1 MTLWLTLA
9 VNSIAFG
16 GLLFLLSAGFSLIF
30 GLMRIPNLM
39 HGSFF
44 MLGAYFGV
52 TLLDKTRM
60 NFWLAALISGAA
72 MAVIGAL
79 IVYRVT
85 RPPTARERVER
96 VIPRGVMK
104 DLRRARQTLEL
115 GLRRQVPPMRLYV
128 GDKQLGEEKPSSQWE
143 RIAVNVARTA
153 ATAAASAVVARLVD
167 QIKPGK
173 ASAEKTS

>member
-1 MTLWLTLA
+1 MGASSDQLEQQIVEIRGSMESKIIELRERSRTQVRRLSRTLVIA
-9 VNSIAFG
+9 V
-16 GLLFLLSAGFSLIF
+16 
-30 GLMRIPNLM
+30 
-39 HGSFF
+39 
-44 MLGAYFGV
+44 GV
-52 TLLDKTRM
+52 
-60 NFWLAALISGAA
+60 GAA
-72 MAVIGAL
+72 VGVAVVGAL

-143 RIAVNVARTA
+143 RIAVNVARAA

-173 ASAEKTS
+173 ASAEKAS

>member
-1 MTLWLTLA
+1 
-9 VNSIAFG
+9 
-16 GLLFLLSAGFSLIF
+16 
-30 GLMRIPNLM
+30 
-39 HGSFF
+39 
-44 MLGAYFGV
+44 
-52 TLLDKTRM
+52 
-60 NFWLAALISGAA
+60 
-72 MAVIGAL
+72 
-79 IVYRVT
+79 
-85 RPPTARERVER
+85 
-96 VIPRGVMK
+96 MK

-143 RIAVNVARTA
+143 RIAVNVGRAA

>member
-1 MTLWLTLA
+1 MESKIIELRERSRTQVRRLSRTLVIA
-9 VNSIAFG
+9 V
-16 GLLFLLSAGFSLIF
+16 
-30 GLMRIPNLM
+30 
-39 HGSFF
+39 
-44 MLGAYFGV
+44 GV
-52 TLLDKTRM
+52 
-60 NFWLAALISGAA
+60 GAA
-72 MAVIGAL
+72 VGVAVVGAL

-143 RIAVNVARTA
+143 RIAVNVARAA

-173 ASAEKTS
+173 ASAEKAS

>member
-1 MTLWLTLA
+1 MGASSDQLEQQIVEIRGSMESKIIELRERSRTQVRRLSRTLVIA
-9 VNSIAFG
+9 V
-16 GLLFLLSAGFSLIF
+16 
-30 GLMRIPNLM
+30 
-39 HGSFF
+39 
-44 MLGAYFGV
+44 GV
-52 TLLDKTRM
+52 GT
-60 NFWLAALISGAA
+60 
-72 MAVIGAL
+72 AVGVAVVGAL

-128 GDKQLGEEKPSSQWE
+128 GDKQIGEEKPSSHWE
-143 RIAVNVARTA
+143 RIAVNVGRAA

-173 ASAEKTS
+173 ASAEKASPEKAG

>member
-1 MTLWLTLA
+1 MGASSDQLERQIVEIRGSMESKIIELRERSRTQVRRLSRTLVIA
-9 VNSIAFG
+9 V
-16 GLLFLLSAGFSLIF
+16 
-30 GLMRIPNLM
+30 
-39 HGSFF
+39 
-44 MLGAYFGV
+44 GV
-52 TLLDKTRM
+52 
-60 NFWLAALISGAA
+60 GAA
-72 MAVIGAL
+72 VGVAVVGAL

>member
-1 MTLWLTLA
+1 MGASSDQLERQIVEIRGSMESKIIELRERSRTQVRRLSRTLVIA
-9 VNSIAFG
+9 V
-16 GLLFLLSAGFSLIF
+16 
-30 GLMRIPNLM
+30 
-39 HGSFF
+39 
-44 MLGAYFGV
+44 GV
-52 TLLDKTRM
+52 
-60 NFWLAALISGAA
+60 GAA
-72 MAVIGAL
+72 VGVAVVGAL

-143 RIAVNVARTA
+143 RIAVNVARAA

-173 ASAEKTS
+173 ASAEKAS

>member
-1 MTLWLTLA
+1 MGASSDQLEQQIVEIRGSMESKIIELRERSRTQVRRLSRTLVIA
-9 VNSIAFG
+9 V
-16 GLLFLLSAGFSLIF
+16 
-30 GLMRIPNLM
+30 
-39 HGSFF
+39 
-44 MLGAYFGV
+44 GV
-52 TLLDKTRM
+52 
-60 NFWLAALISGAA
+60 GAA
-72 MAVIGAL
+72 VGVAVVGAL

-173 ASAEKTS
+173 ASAGKTS

>member
-1 MTLWLTLA
+1 MGASSDQLERQIVEIRGSMESKIIELRERSRTQVRRLSRTLVIA
-9 VNSIAFG
+9 V
-16 GLLFLLSAGFSLIF
+16 
-30 GLMRIPNLM
+30 
-39 HGSFF
+39 
-44 MLGAYFGV
+44 GV
-52 TLLDKTRM
+52 
-60 NFWLAALISGAA
+60 GAA
-72 MAVIGAL
+72 VGVAVVGAL

-153 ATAAASAVVARLVD
+153 ATAAASAVVARLMD

-173 ASAEKTS
+173 ASAEKAS

>member
-1 MTLWLTLA
+1 MGASSDQLEQQIVEIRGSMESKIIELRERSRTQVRRLSRTLVIA
-9 VNSIAFG
+9 V
-16 GLLFLLSAGFSLIF
+16 
-30 GLMRIPNLM
+30 
-39 HGSFF
+39 
-44 MLGAYFGV
+44 GV
-52 TLLDKTRM
+52 
-60 NFWLAALISGAA
+60 GAA
-72 MAVIGAL
+72 VGVAVVGAL

-115 GLRRQVPPMRLYV
+115 GLRRKVPPMRLYV

-143 RIAVNVARTA
+143 RIAVNVARPA
-153 ATAAASAVVARLVD
+153 ATAAASAIVARLVD

>member
-1 MTLWLTLA
+1 MGASSDQLEQQIVEIRGSMESKIIELRERSRTQVRRLSRTLVIA
-9 VNSIAFG
+9 V
-16 GLLFLLSAGFSLIF
+16 
-30 GLMRIPNLM
+30 
-39 HGSFF
+39 
-44 MLGAYFGV
+44 GV
-52 TLLDKTRM
+52 
-60 NFWLAALISGAA
+60 GAA
-72 MAVIGAL
+72 VGVAVVGAL

-96 VIPRGVMK
+96 VIPGGVMK

-143 RIAVNVARTA
+143 RIAVNVARAA

-173 ASAEKTS
+173 ASAEKAS

>member
-1 MTLWLTLA
+1 MGASSDQLERQIVEIRGSMESKIIELRERSRTQVRRLSRTLVIA
-9 VNSIAFG
+9 V
-16 GLLFLLSAGFSLIF
+16 
-30 GLMRIPNLM
+30 
-39 HGSFF
+39 
-44 MLGAYFGV
+44 GV
-52 TLLDKTRM
+52 
-60 NFWLAALISGAA
+60 GAA
-72 MAVIGAL
+72 VGVAVVGAL

-153 ATAAASAVVARLVD
+153 ATAAASAVVARLMD

-173 ASAEKTS
+173 ASTEKAS

>member
-1 MTLWLTLA
+1 MESKIIELRERSRTQVRRLSRTLVIA
-9 VNSIAFG
+9 V
-16 GLLFLLSAGFSLIF
+16 
-30 GLMRIPNLM
+30 
-39 HGSFF
+39 
-44 MLGAYFGV
+44 GV
-52 TLLDKTRM
+52 
-60 NFWLAALISGAA
+60 GAA
-72 MAVIGAL
+72 VGVAVVGAL

>member
-1 MTLWLTLA
+1 MGASSDQLEQQIVEIRGSMESKIIELRERSRTQVRRLSRTLVIA
-9 VNSIAFG
+9 V
-16 GLLFLLSAGFSLIF
+16 
-30 GLMRIPNLM
+30 
-39 HGSFF
+39 
-44 MLGAYFGV
+44 GV
-52 TLLDKTRM
+52 
-60 NFWLAALISGAA
+60 GAA
-72 MAVIGAL
+72 VGVAVVGAL